1 MSNSE
6 QSSRENGM
14 TVIVLGHEVSL
25 QFAEKPNLAVAL
37 TAAVSVGR
45 AAAAVKPAFAQ

>member
-6 QSSRENGM
+6 QSSRETGM
-14 TVIVLGHEVSL
+14 TVIVLGHEVSQ

-37 TAAVSVGR
+37 Q
-45 AAAAVKPAFAQ
+45 VKKDLLGLYLPAKR